1 MKKITL
7 VIFSAVVSVLGFVRA
22 DNTNPAATPPA
33 AAPAVQAAPVT
44 PAAIA
49 VEKMAVG
56 TAIDNREISGE
67 GTAFDSSVTRLY
79 AWSQMASDQVPT
91 TIKHVWSADG
101 KKETEVPLD
110 IKYPRSRTWSS
121 KSVWPGHWKVDVTN
135 DQGMVLASKEFT
147 VTKEAVPAP
156 QAGTPPAKPTP
167 PAQVGQ

>member
-1 MKKITL
+1 MKKSTL
-7 VIFSAVVSVLGFVRA
+7 IIFAAVVWVSDTIHA
-22 DNTNPAATPPA
+22 DNTAPAATPPA
-33 AAPAVQAAPVT
+33 AAS
-44 PAAIA
+44 PAAA
-49 VEKMAVG
+49 TGQVEKMAIG
-56 TAIDNREISGE
+56 TAIDNKEISGE

-79 AWSQMASDQVPT
+79 AWSQIASEKVPT

-121 KSVWPGHWKVDVTN
+121 KSVWPGNWKVDVTD

-147 VTKEAVPAP
+147 VTKEAVPAS
-156 QAGTPPAKPTP
+156 QAGTPPAKPAQ